1 MCQLTIFTENSN
13 KEVIPP
19 ILGKDTSVIESSPE
33 NEKNTVCDLIPSTV
47 CYQPRCSL
55 CPVKVCR

>member
-1 MCQLTIFTENSN
+1 MCQLTIFTEKSN

-33 NEKNTVCDLIPSTV
+33 NEKNTVCDLIPKCLEMESSRITARD
-47 CYQPRCSL
+47 YKPS
-55 CPVKVCR
+55 